1 MTMPPL
7 LLGASL
13 LFWGWQTGM
22 LPVGAAAAVL
32 VEAARLVRFRIDLA
46 PVDFR
51 RITDF
56 NSLMLAALLVFVF
69 LSNQTTPF
77 IFIFLQWIPIALLPM
92 ILAQLYSTVG
102 KIDPGAIFWSLRKSG
117 EEGGQPMTGMDLRY
131 PYLVAVILASG
142 SANMRTPW
150 FYAAV
155 LIIFA
160 VSLWPHRS
168 RRHSPALWFGL
179 LALAGL
185 VGFGGHLGLHRMQ
198 LYLADVIPQW
208 LLSQVD
214 RVNTYRSMTSI
225 GDVGALKLSD
235 KILFRVEQESGQ
247 SPPDL
252 LRRASFNL
260 YVPPTWVA
268 TQTRFT
274 PVSPEKVEGNW
285 SFGPA
290 AAGRDATIIDAL
302 RKGEGVLKLP
312 TGCYAVRDLP
322 AGYLDRNIYG
332 AVRVYEAP
340 GLVRYR
346 VLYAE
351 KTVLDSPPEA
361 GDLAVPAQ
369 EKDHIARIARELNLT
384 GEPPP
389 RVLAKIGDFFRENF
403 RYSLILRTGEGKGA
417 LEHFLTRSRAG
428 HCEFF
433 ATATVLLLRE
443 AGVPARYATGF
454 SVQDF
459 SRLEGLYVVRARH
472 AHAWAIAYVNGSW
485 RDLDTTPSGWAE
497 LESQNASF
505 WAPVA
510 DFWSW
515 LGLKVSEWKGLGQG
529 GLEDVHFVAI
539 ALLFALVAFWYLRRR
554 SLRRVAKRP
563 QAADNP
569 LAMPGMDSEFYQ
581 LEKFLIEEG
590 HIRQPWEPITAWL
603 ARIEGMVTV
612 DRRIVEIHYRLRFDP
627 EGVPGPDR
635 ALLKSS
641 VESWIKE
648 RNAERQDKGG

>member
-22 LPVGAAAAVL
+22 LPVGLIAAVL
-32 VEAARLVRFRIDLA
+32 VEAPRLVRFRIDLA

-56 NSLMLAALLVFVF
+56 NSLLLAALLVFVF
-69 LSNQTTPF
+69 LSNQSTPF
-77 IFIFLQWIPIALLPM
+77 IFIFLQWAPIALLPM
-92 ILAQLYSTVG
+92 ILAQLYSTAG

-117 EEGGQPMTGMDLRY
+117 EEGSPAMAGMDMRY
-131 PYLVAVILASG
+131 PYLVAVILAAG

-155 LIIFA
+155 LVLFA
-160 VSLWPHRS
+160 VSLWPLRS

-179 LALAGL
+179 LALAAL
-185 VGFGGHLGLHRMQ
+185 AGFGGHLGLNRLQ
-198 LYLADVIPQW
+198 LYLADAVPQW
-208 LLSQVD
+208 LSGQGD

-225 GDVGALKLSD
+225 GDVGALKMSD
-235 KILFRVEQESGQ
+235 KILFRVQQGSGQ
-247 SPPDL
+247 SPPAL

-260 YVPPTWVA
+260 YVPSTWVA
-268 TQTRFT
+268 TRTHFT
-274 PVSPEKVEGNW
+274 PVSPETVEGGW

-290 AAGRDATIIDAL
+290 AAGSHATIIDTL
-302 RKGEGVLKLP
+302 PKGEGVLKLP

-346 VLYAE
+346 VFYAE
-351 KTVLDSPPEA
+351 KAVLDAPPEA

-369 EKDHIARIARELNLT
+369 EKAHIARIARELNLT
-384 GEPPP
+384 GEPPS
-389 RVLAKIGDFFRENF
+389 RALVKIGNFFRDNF
-403 RYSLILRTGEGKGA
+403 RYSLVLHAGEEKGA

-472 AHAWAIAYVNGSW
+472 AHAWALAYVDGSW
-485 RDLDTTPSGWAE
+485 RDLDTTPSGWGE
-497 LESQNASF
+497 LENQNASF
-505 WAPVA
+505 WTPVS
-510 DFWSW
+510 DIWSW

-529 GLEDVHFVAI
+529 GLEGGHFLAI
-539 ALLFALVAFWYLRRR
+539 ALLFALVAFWYLKRR
-554 SLRRVAKRP
+554 SLKRVAGGP
-563 QAADNP
+563 QAVDKPTAI
-569 LAMPGMDSEFYQ
+569 PGMDSEFYQ
-581 LEKFLIEEG
+581 LEKFLAAAG
-590 HIRQPWEPITAWL
+590 HTRQPWEPVTAWL
-603 ARIEGMVTV
+603 TRIEGLVTV

-627 EGVPGPDR
+627 EGVSGADR

-641 VESWIKE
+641 VESWIREMNPEK
-648 RNAERQDKGG
+648 RDKGG